1 MIEMLV
7 LINGNVKHADIHLAP
22 VQFTTSATSIQM
34 LSFSTGHMPF
44 LLPHQQCQNTEGSQ
58 STVGETNKTDAD
70 LYRLYTT
77 LNACSRFVV
86 VKKTTGRN
94 FNAKDVD
101 KTHASVVLLV
111 VNLWQIL
118 CMRTFLDIVS

>member
-1 MIEMLV
+1 
-7 LINGNVKHADIHLAP
+7 
-22 VQFTTSATSIQM
+22 
-34 LSFSTGHMPF
+34 MPF

-58 STVGETNKTDAD
+58 STVGETNKTDAG